1 MERKYKQLSMEERS
15 VIYVGLKQGLSVRAM
30 ARMLKRSPSTVSREI
45 NRNAGRHGFRYNV
58 TLAQNMTA
66 VRRFHRPSKFMR
78 NPQLWPQIMMLL
90 RKNWSPQQISGRLR
104 RMHPNDP
111 GSHVSH
117 ETIYAK
123 IYAQPRGYLRTE
135 LIKHLR
141 QARKTRRPRSRG
153 KDRRGTWPE
162 MTFIAERPD
171 EVETRQVPG
180 HWEGDLIIGK
190 QKPKSAVGSIVER
203 TSRYLILVQL
213 DKASAPVVANGFT
226 GQMRGIPPLLRKSMT
241 YDRGTEMARHRQ
253 IEQALDLTVYFADPR
268 SPWQRG
274 TNENTNGLVRQYLP
288 KATDLSGYSQDDLN
302 AIAQEIN
309 ERPRKCLDYQTPEE
323 VFNQAIQN
331 IKDLSNVALQT

>member
-1 MERKYKQLSMEERS
+1 MEGKYKQLSIEERS
-15 VIYVGLKQGLSVRAM
+15 VIFVGLQRGESIRAM
-30 ARMLKRSPSTVSREI
+30 ARMLKRSPSTISREI
-45 NRNAGRHGFRYNV
+45 ARNAGRQGFRYNV

-66 VRRFHRPSKFMR
+66 ARRFHRPSKFKR
-78 NPQLWPQIMMLL
+78 NPHLWPQIVALL
-90 RKNWSPQQISGRLR
+90 RKNWSPGQISGRLR
-104 RMHPNDP
+104 RMNPNDP
-111 GSHVSH
+111 NAHVSH

-123 IYAQPRGYLRTE
+123 IYAQPRGDLRTE

-141 QARKTRRPRSRG
+141 QAHKTRRPRSQG
-153 KDRRGTWPE
+153 KDRRGTWPD
-162 MTFIAERPD
+162 MTFIADRPD
-171 EVETRQVPG
+171 EVEAREVPG

-226 GQMRGIPPLLRKSMT
+226 GQMKNIPPALRKSMT
-241 YDRGTEMARHRQ
+241 YDRGTEMAQHRK

-288 KATDLSGYSQDDLN
+288 KGTDLSGYTQDDLN
-302 AIAQEIN
+302 AVAQELN

-323 VFNQAIQN
+323 VFLQAIEN
-331 IKDLSNVALQT
+331 INNQSNVALQT